1 MQGST
6 GETVN
11 FIWIGDKLG
20 GLHAACIRSF
30 QRHGYRAVLHAF
42 DAPGDM
48 PDGVEIFDASQLLS
62 RSEIVAYKREK
73 SLALTANIYRYRLLE
88 AGLGLYADC
97 DVYCL
102 RPFPQQEWLFGWETN
117 GVINNA
123 VLKAPADSDLVR
135 SLVQST
141 TGRHFIA
148 PWWSPRKKAAYIQLK
163 KLSLGRDI
171 IHTKWGTTGPRLLTH
186 FIKEYGLADKAL
198 PMDAFY
204 PIHQKMTDLL
214 FDSELS
220 IKDITT
226 PRTYA
231 IHLYNNSIAPTVTP
245 PAGSPLAEI
254 LAPS

>member
-1 MQGST
+1 MHSKA

-11 FIWIGDKLG
+11 FVWIGAKLG
-20 GLHAACIRSF
+20 GLHVACIRSF
-30 QRHGYRAVLHAF
+30 QRHGYRAVLHTF
-42 DAPGDM
+42 DAPADI

-62 RSEIVAYKREK
+62 RHEIVAYKREK
-73 SLALTANIYRYRLLE
+73 SLALTANYRLLE

-148 PWWSPRKKAAYIQLK
+148 PWWSPRKKAAYSQLK
-163 KLSLGRDI
+163 KLGLGRD
-171 IHTKWGTTGPRLLTH
+171 TNTPNGGRPAPG
-186 FIKEYGLADKAL
+186 FS
-198 PMDAFY
+198 
-204 PIHQKMTDLL
+204 PISSRSTAWKTRR
-214 FDSELS
+214 FPWIRSTPS
-220 IKDITT
+220 IK
-226 PRTYA
+226 R
-231 IHLYNNSIAPTVTP
+231 
-245 PAGSPLAEI
+245 
-254 LAPS
+254 